1 MTDWLSL
8 SWLVTGASSGLGR
21 AIVGAVLDRG
31 GTVAAGTRS
40 PSAFSNSDRGS
51 GRLLPIKLD
60 AADAASIAAGI
71 GEAEAL
77 LGPIGVLVNN
87 AGYGLVGAV
96 EETSEAEYRAL
107 FEVNFFGAVAAT
119 KAVLPGMR
127 ERGRGFIVNMSSVS
141 GIAARAGS
149 GFYAASKFALEGLS
163 EALREECLPLGIET
177 MIVEPGAFRTD
188 FYGDA
193 RTLARSR
200 VDAYREVARRRLS
213 PAERLGAQPGNPDR
227 AARIILDAMHQ
238 SPPPQ
243 RLVLGAAAARVLE
256 AAHQRRLDEVRCQLV
271 SAGEA
276 DFHQGLLA

>member
-8 SWLVTGASSGLGR
+8 PWLVTGASSGLGR

-31 GTVAAGTRS
+31 GTVAAGTRN

-51 GRLLPIKLD
+51 GHLLPIKLD
-60 AADAASIAAGI
+60 AADAASIAAAI
-71 GEAEAL
+71 REAEAL
-77 LGPIGVLVNN
+77 LGAIGVLVNN

-163 EALREECLPLGIET
+163 EALREECRPLGIET
-177 MIVEPGAFRTD
+177 MIVEPGAFRTG

-213 PAERLGAQPGNPDR
+213 PAEGLGAQPGDPDR
-227 AARIILDAMHQ
+227 AARIILDAMHH
-238 SPPPQ
+238 SAPPQ
-243 RLVLGAAAARVLE
+243 RLVLGAAAVKVIE
-256 AAHQRRLDEVRCQLV
+256 GAHQRRLEEVRTQFV

-276 DFHQGLLA
+276 DFPQGLPA

>member
-1 MTDWLSL
+1 MSDWLSL
-8 SWLVTGASSGLGR
+8 PWLVTGASSGLGR
-21 AIVGAVLDRG
+21 AIAGAVLDRG

-60 AADAASIAAGI
+60 AADAASIAAAI
-71 GEAEAL
+71 REAEAL

-149 GFYAASKFALEGLS
+149 GFYAASKFAIEGLS
-163 EALREECLPLGIET
+163 EALREECRPLGIET
-177 MIVEPGAFRTD
+177 MIVEPGAFRTG

-213 PAERLGAQPGNPDR
+213 PAEGLGAQPGDPDR
-227 AARIILDAMHQ
+227 AARIILGAMHH

-243 RLVLGAAAARVLE
+243 RLVLGAAAVKIIE
-256 AAHQRRLDEVRCQLV
+256 GAHQRRLEEVRTQFV

-276 DFHQGLLA
+276 DFPQGLPA

>member
-1 MTDWLSL
+1 MSDWLSL
-8 SWLVTGASSGLGR
+8 PWLVTGASSGLGR
-21 AIVGAVLDRG
+21 AIAGAVLDRG

-40 PSAFSNSDRGS
+40 PSALSNSVRGS
-51 GRLLPIKLD
+51 DRLLPIKLD
-60 AADAASIAAGI
+60 AADAASIAAAI
-71 GEAEAL
+71 REAEAL

-149 GFYAASKFALEGLS
+149 GFYAASKFAIEGLS
-163 EALREECLPLGIET
+163 EALREECRPLGIET
-177 MIVEPGAFRTD
+177 MIVEPGAFRTG

-213 PAERLGAQPGNPDR
+213 PAEGLGAQPGDPDR
-227 AARIILDAMHQ
+227 AARIILDAMHH

-243 RLVLGAAAARVLE
+243 RLVLGAAAVKIIE
-256 AAHQRRLDEVRCQLV
+256 GAHQRRLEEVRTQFA

-276 DFHQGLLA
+276 DFPQGLPA